1 MQEKLGR
8 GREASCIPQRCGCRP
23 LPRFIMFVC
32 SFISL
37 NQQHVQVE
45 IEDNNV
51 DVDFRLE

>member
-1 MQEKLGR
+1 
-8 GREASCIPQRCGCRP
+8 
-23 LPRFIMFVC
+23 VC

-51 DVDFRLE
+51 DIDFRLE